1 MIPKIIHQIWK
12 TTAVPVV
19 WKDCVLSWRRAHP
32 DFRYRL
38 WTDKDCRAL
47 VRSAF
52 PEFLQ
57 TFDAYD
63 YDIQRAD
70 VMRYL
75 ILLHQGGIY
84 ADLDVECLR
93 PLDPLL
99 AGRRLVIGR
108 EPPAHARFW
117 RRPGMLCNA
126 VMAGAP
132 GHRFWRAVL
141 ARARLRPKAVYH
153 YEVVSGSGPLLLTDV
168 LDAYQGD
175 DVHVVESRVF
185 CPFASRD
192 PELGTLVARRPG
204 HEVIADRARAAG
216 AHTVHYWSNSWV
228 RNLAGS
234 LHNPQPEAVAGF
246 CFYPGLDSRGGDIG
260 CAGRDVPRIA
270 ELARARPE
278 VVGFNTDGYL
288 KWHLGPR
295 WRWQP
300 MRDAATNE
308 GLYVRQ
314 AARWPVLADLRL
326 RLLGAGWRKPSHRGA
341 AQTDRGSSPEDRPP
355 LC

>member
-12 TTAVPVV
+12 TNAVPLV
-19 WKDCVLSWRRAHP
+19 WKDYVLSWQRAHP
-32 DFRYRL
+32 HFQYRL
-38 WTDKDCRAL
+38 WTDEDCRAF
-47 VRSAF
+47 VRSEF
-52 PEFLQ
+52 PELLE
-57 TFDAYD
+57 TFDAYS

-108 EPPAHARFW
+108 EPPEHARLW

-141 ARARLRPKAVYH
+141 ARARLRPKIVYH
-153 YEVVSGSGPLLLTDV
+153 DEVVSSSGPLLLTDV
-168 LDAYQGD
+168 LEAYEGD
-175 DVHVVESRVF
+175 DVHVVAPHVF
-185 CPFASRD
+185 CPFSSRN
-192 PELGTLVARRPG
+192 PELAILAAKGPG
-204 HEVIADRARAAG
+204 HEEIAHRAAG
-216 AHTVHYWSNSWV
+216 AGTYAVHYWWNTWV
-228 RNLAGS
+228 RNLAGP
-234 LHNPQPEAVAGF
+234 LHNPQPSTLAGF
-246 CFYPGLDSRGGDIG
+246 RFYPGVDSPGGDIG
-260 CAGRDVPRIA
+260 CAGRDVPRVA

-288 KWHLGPR
+288 KWRLRPR
-295 WRWQP
+295 WRWVP
-300 MRDAATNE
+300 MRHAGANE
-308 GLYVRQ
+308 GLYVRE
-314 AARWPVLADLRL
+314 ATRRPALAGLHL
-326 RLLGAGWRKPSHRGA
+326 RLLGAGRR
-341 AQTDRGSSPEDRPP
+341 RPP
-355 LC
+355 RG